1 MKITINENRKIDE
14 TEIIINCP
22 QVDEQI
28 LRICASLQAYDQKVT
43 GVKDDQTF
51 LLNASQL
58 LYIETVD
65 RKTFLYTDNGVY
77 ETPLRLYE
85 FEERF
90 PGEDFIRVFK
100 SCILNF
106 DKVKSLRGDFGGKI
120 LCTLENDENISVS
133 RQYAITIK
141 QKLKS
146 MKGKHHEEL
155 Y

>member
-1 MKITINENRKIDE
+1 MKITINESREVDE
-14 TEIIINCP
+14 TEIIIHCQ

-28 LRICASLQAYDQKVT
+28 LRISASLRAYDQKVT
-43 GVKDDQTF
+43 GVKDSQTF

-65 RKTFLYTDNGVY
+65 RKTFLYTDDGVY

-90 PGEDFIRVFK
+90 PREDFIRVSK

-106 DKVKSLRGDFGGKI
+106 DKVKSLRGDFGGKL
-120 LCTLENDENISVS
+120 LCTLENHENISVS
-133 RQYAITIK
+133 RQYAIVIK
-141 QKLKS
+141 KKLQS
-146 MKGKHHEEL
+146 MKGKTS
-155 Y
+155 